1 MPSPKPMPAKLRLIG
16 GRGPG
21 RDSGG
26 RKVEAPPAFTRY
38 APERPDDLSAE
49 AAKHWDE
56 IVPELARLELLT
68 PSHAGGLEIMCE
80 TWSRWREAQELVRE
94 EGVLGEN
101 SQGRV
106 RHPAVA
112 VVEAASREY
121 RAWAGEFGLTL
132 ATEGRLNLKE
142 AQRGDENPFA
152 QRSAPQS

>member
-1 MPSPKPMPAKLRLIG
+1 MMPTPKPMPAKLRLIG
-16 GRGPG
+16 GRSPG

-26 RKVEAPPAFTRY
+26 RKVEIPPAFTRY
-38 APERPDDLSAE
+38 APERPDDLSPE
-49 AAKHWDE
+49 AARHWDE

-68 PSHAGGLEIMCE
+68 PSHAGGLVIMCE
-80 TWSRWREAQELVRE
+80 VWARWHESRELLRD
-94 EGVLGEN
+94 EGLLEGE
-101 SQGRV
+101 SPGRLRH

-112 VVEAASREY
+112 VAEAMSREY

-152 QRSAPQS
+152 GSAP